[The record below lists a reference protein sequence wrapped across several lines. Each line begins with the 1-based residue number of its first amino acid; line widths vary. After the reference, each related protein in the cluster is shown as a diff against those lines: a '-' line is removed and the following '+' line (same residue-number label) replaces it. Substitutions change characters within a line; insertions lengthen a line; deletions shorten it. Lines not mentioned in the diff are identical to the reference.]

1 MDSINSRL
9 NTAEKQINVK
19 IKKDSR
25 LIIGTVTA
33 GICNINYDDN
43 LKFTGNLDELKIWEA
58 ENLNKEDE
66 LFIINITVAQ

>member
-1 MDSINSRL
+1 MNNLNTRL
-9 NTAEKQINVK
+9 NTAEKQINLK

-33 GICNINYDDN
+33 GICEIGYDDN

-58 ENLNKEDE
+58 ENVNEEDE
-66 LFIINITVAQ
+66 LVIIHITAV